1 MRLQIRTEK
10 IKSATVSK
18 RLQLRLPVILLLLLP
33 SFASGA
39 QDMNKP
45 SSSQTSVTE
54 QCAANLR
61 HIYRLLKLHLHHSAG
76 ALGFPTSLDILYG
89 LSKDPQVFICPGD
102 KEINASVK
110 TDAFRTSY
118 EIVNDPLKPKLS
130 KTPPD
135 RVAIIA
141 EKRANHNGQ
150 RFVLFYDGS
159 VRAFDTAQFEKLK
172 NNSFVA
178 TDALR

>member
-1 MRLQIRTEK
+1 
-10 IKSATVSK
+10 
-18 RLQLRLPVILLLLLP
+18 
-33 SFASGA
+33 
-39 QDMNKP
+39 
-45 SSSQTSVTE
+45 
-54 QCAANLR
+54 
-61 HIYRLLKLHLHHSAG
+61 
-76 ALGFPTSLDILYG
+76 
-89 LSKDPQVFICPGD
+89 
-102 KEINASVK
+102 
-110 TDAFRTSY
+110 
-118 EIVNDPLKPKLS
+118 LS